1 MKTYTVSLA
10 VMMLLGE
17 ASTRTHTIRHEMPGA
32 YDFIEYVD
40 EDADEEAQIAQSIAE
55 SEKLHMYHPKK
66 KVVEIDECVI
76 ETHKVLSKGLLL
88 HANQAKE
95 S

>member
-55 SEKLHMYHPKK
+55 SEKLHKAK
-66 KVVEIDECVI
+66 LTTGDELYKQSLAMNNKLNFND
-76 ETHKVLSKGLLL
+76 EGFQS
-88 HANQAKE
+88 N
-95 S
+95 